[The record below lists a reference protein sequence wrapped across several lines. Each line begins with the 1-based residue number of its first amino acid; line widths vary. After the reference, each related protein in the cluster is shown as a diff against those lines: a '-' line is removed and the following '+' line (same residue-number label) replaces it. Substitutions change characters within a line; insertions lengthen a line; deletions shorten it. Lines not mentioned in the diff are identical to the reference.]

1 MHPCRRPTSL
11 PTVLLVV
18 TLLLGGWGTP
28 LLGQDLSSGTL
39 SPWSLEG
46 RAGVTFP
53 LGDFSDGLSSG
64 IGVEITGRYAVSSL
78 VNVYGGV
85 GRASFEAELNGGDF
99 LGGELSSTV
108 VTSGFHGGVI
118 LLFSGRNVDPWVK
131 VGGTFHTLGFDLS
144 FPGDSEMG
152 FRSDWRAGIVGGAG
166 VDVPLTGRIRISPSM
181 QFHGYAPDLEVNP
194 VGQAPNVN
202 FLLLDF
208 GVRYVF

>member
-1 MHPCRRPTSL
+1 MHLCRRTTSL
-11 PTVLLVV
+11 PAILLVAV
-18 TLLLGGWGTP
+18 VFLGGWGSP
-28 LLGQDLSSGTL
+28 LLGQATSSDGP

-78 VNVYGGV
+78 VHLYGGV
-85 GRASFEAELNGGDF
+85 SRASFEAEINGGDF
-99 LGGELSSTV
+99 LGGELSSTA
-108 VTSGFHGGVI
+108 VTSGFHGGMI
-118 LLFSGRNVDPWVK
+118 LHFSGRNVDPWVK
-131 VGGTFHTLGFDLS
+131 LGGTFHTLGFDLS
-144 FPGDSEMG
+144 LPGATEMG
-152 FRSDWRAGIVGGAG
+152 YRSDWRAGIVGGAG
-166 VDVPLTGRIRISPSM
+166 LDVPLTGRIRISPSM
-181 QFHGYAPDLEVNP
+181 QYHGYAPDLEVNP